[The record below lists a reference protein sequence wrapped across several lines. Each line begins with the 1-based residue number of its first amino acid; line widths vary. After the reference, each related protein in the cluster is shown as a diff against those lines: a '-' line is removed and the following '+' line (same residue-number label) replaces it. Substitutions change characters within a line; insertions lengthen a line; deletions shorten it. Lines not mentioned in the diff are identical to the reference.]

1 MKLVAGAEPLLLLN
15 RSESSEAGLP
25 PFLERL
31 DLAIHSADF
40 ADMWQHVVDGL
51 TEQIALLDEDW
62 TILVVNRSWA
72 RVAELYG
79 HSALIP
85 GTDYLQFCR
94 EMAAGGLEIAR
105 DVVAGIEQIIDGK
118 RSSFQLVYRAS
129 DPEEGH
135 DHQLCVNRFEV
146 GGRRFASITRYD
158 VTRLI
163 ELRRLR
169 EDFSHSVILS
179 QADERR
185 RMGREIH
192 DSTMQLMA
200 CLSMKVGQLK
210 RMCQRDGVAPVLE
223 EMEQLLAETQHEI
236 RSISYLAHPPAL
248 DKMTLTEALQTLVE
262 GFKHRTGLDVNFE
275 SVGEAQIPCPAVDGA
290 AYRIV
295 QEALSNVHRHAQAQ
309 HATVRLT
316 RRMAATHVVIADDG
330 IGLPGV
336 VHAGVGLAGMRSRLS
351 ELGGRLFIRSLSP
364 GTAVIAYIPTIGGK
378 GPP

>member
-1 MKLVAGAEPLLLLN
+1 MKLVAGTEPLLLLN
-15 RSESSEAGLP
+15 RSERSEAGLP
-25 PFLERL
+25 SFLERL
-31 DLAIHSADF
+31 DLAIQPADF

-105 DVVAGIEQIIDGK
+105 DVVAGIEQIIDGT

-185 RMGREIH
+185 RIVEAPAQCWRQHVHVLVGR
-192 DSTMQLMA
+192 DTAQ
-200 CLSMKVGQLK
+200 Q
-210 RMCQRDGVAPVLE
+210 D
-223 EMEQLLAETQHEI
+223 
-236 RSISYLAHPPAL
+236 HPPVRI
-248 DKMTLTEALQTLVE
+248 QTL
-262 GFKHRTGLDVNFE
+262 RQ
-275 SVGEAQIPCPAVDGA
+275 VGEVPLQRFAIA
-290 AYRIV
+290 
-295 QEALSNVHRHAQAQ
+295 
-309 HATVRLT
+309 
-316 RRMAATHVVIADDG
+316 HVARGDV
-330 IGLPGV
+330 
-336 VHAGVGLAGMRSRLS
+336 RSR
-351 ELGGRLFIRSLSP
+351 ELL
-364 GTAVIAYIPTIGGK
+364 
-378 GPP
+378 